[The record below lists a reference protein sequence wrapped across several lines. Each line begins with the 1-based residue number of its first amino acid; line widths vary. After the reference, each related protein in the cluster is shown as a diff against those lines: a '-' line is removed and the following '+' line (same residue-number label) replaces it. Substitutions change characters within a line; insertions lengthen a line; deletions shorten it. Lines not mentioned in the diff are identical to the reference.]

1 MTFARARHLAYWV
14 AGLGLGCGFKSHEV
28 LLGVESDELLARR
41 TGAGIS
47 IERSCSIT
55 EGELPKTLECTGLYA
70 DIARK
75 KVSAGAIPYAP
86 AFVLWSDG
94 AAKQRWIFVP
104 AGKTIDNSRPNDW
117 QFPVGTRVWKE
128 FSVADKRVETRL
140 FQKVRSDRWLYGT
153 YVWDADQASAAFS
166 FGGDIEIDGGQSYHV
181 PTQDECA
188 DCHDGAVDSL
198 LGFEAVSLGLAGAE
212 VLTLARLAKYGW
224 LSEQPERVALAVGDD
239 GTGLAAQ
246 VLPLLHINCG
256 TSCHNASANA
266 TANLTSQN
274 LRLDVT
280 QLDGREP
287 DAGWSIIRT
296 TVRRAAEGTQWG
308 GGTRIVPGDPESS
321 LAFQLMSARTGGNGQ
336 MPPIASRVV
345 DHAAVELVREWI
357 SALDPEA
364 FE

>member
-1 MTFARARHLAYWV
+1 MIFSRSHHVALWL
-14 AGLGLGCGFKSHEV
+14 AGLGLGCNLKSHEV
-28 LLGVESDELLARR
+28 LLGVESEELLARR

-47 IERSCSIT
+47 VKRSCAAT
-55 EGELPKTLECTGLYA
+55 DRELPKTLECTGLYV
-70 DIARK
+70 DIAAK

-86 AFVLWSDG
+86 AFALWSDG

-104 AGKTIDNSRPNDW
+104 NGKTIDNSRPNDW

-128 FSVADKRVETRL
+128 FSLADKRIETRI
-140 FQKVRSDRWLYGT
+140 FQKVRADRWLYGT
-153 YVWDADQASAAFS
+153 YVWDDQEASAAFS
-166 FGGDIEIDGGQSYHV
+166 FGGDIEIEGGSYHV

-188 DCHDGAVDSL
+188 DCHDGADDSL

-212 VLTLARLAKYGW
+212 ILTLERLAKYGW
-224 LSEQPERVALAVGDD
+224 LSEQPENVQLSVGDD

-256 TSCHNASANA
+256 TSCHNASSNA

-280 QLDGREP
+280 QLDGRVP
-287 DAGWSIIRT
+287 DASWNVLRT
-296 TVRRAAEGTQWG
+296 TLGRTAEGAQWG
-308 GGTRIVPGDPESS
+308 GGTRIVPGDPEGS
-321 LAFQLMSARTGGNGQ
+321 LAFQLMSVRTGGNGQ

-345 DHAAVELVREWI
+345 DHDAVQLVRDWI
-357 SALDPEA
+357 SLLDPEA
-364 FE
+364 LE